1 MSWEEWFK
9 RRRPFTSWFQEIEEM
24 IREMEREMERM
35 FERSMKEF
43 EEMVPKELVREYKLP
58 DGSVRREWGPF
69 VYGYSITIGPDGKPI
84 IREFGNVRP
93 SITGGRF
100 SLKEEREPFVDVL
113 TTDNEVKVIVELPG
127 VNKEDIKL
135 TATEK
140 SLSINAQS
148 PDRKYSKRVEL
159 PEEVDPSS
167 AKSTYKNGILEVTF
181 KKKESRQEGFTI
193 KID

>member
-1 MSWEEWFK
+1 
-9 RRRPFTSWFQEIEEM
+9 
-24 IREMEREMERM
+24 M

-100 SLKEEREPFVDVL
+100 SLKEEREPLVDVI

-140 SLSINAQS
+140 SLNINAQS
-148 PDRKYSKRVEL
+148 PDRKYSKR
-159 PEEVDPSS
+159 
-167 AKSTYKNGILEVTF
+167 
-181 KKKESRQEGFTI
+181 
-193 KID
+193 